1 LAFFN
6 GGYKDKDGQSHY
18 YPAMDVTMTMSDEG
32 RDTYN
37 KAALKETALTLLPW
51 GRVFRLLGLNRVGSY
66 LFGKFTSY
74 ASTYLTERA
83 IISEAR
89 LIMQNENGTGRRF
102 SEAFLRP
109 III

>member
-37 KAALKETALTLLPW
+37 KAALKETA
-51 GRVFRLLGLNRVGSY
+51 FRLRWCSLRSPSLVFSTNDTCGST
-66 LFGKFTSY
+66 LRKEVMSFRKTQKVVESK
-74 ASTYLTERA
+74 STTFFD
-83 IISEAR
+83 
-89 LIMQNENGTGRRF
+89 T
-102 SEAFLRP
+102 
-109 III
+109 